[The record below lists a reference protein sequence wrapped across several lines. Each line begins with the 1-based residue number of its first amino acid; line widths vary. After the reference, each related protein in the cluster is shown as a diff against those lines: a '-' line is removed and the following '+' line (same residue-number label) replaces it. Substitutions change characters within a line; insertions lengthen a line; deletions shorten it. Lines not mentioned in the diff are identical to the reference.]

1 MKTEVASN
9 YFSVPP
15 CLCERSFRKYS
26 FLLFFVFAVFFSGC
40 SSAPKKPA
48 EIYTDRIFAA
58 NQLNLASQ
66 AAHRGR
72 YQDALFLLEEA
83 RRLALSTDDPEL
95 RLKTSIAKGNILFS
109 LGRRD
114 EALAE
119 LESATAE
126 GDASGEHVL
135 AALSRIYTIRAKLRA
150 LEEGGRNDAAVEELK
165 TALAREMV
173 VVKSDSP
180 AVAAGY
186 VTQGMA
192 EKLLGHWVEAESAVK
207 KALDIHDKG
216 RYLEDAAYDWFLI
229 ASVRSVAG
237 NYESALEAL
246 KQAIHFDR
254 KAENGFGLAS
264 SWQAMGD
271 VYQKAGKAEESRTAY
286 RRAADIYRAIYLP
299 ERAEKLEQ
307 QF

>member
-1 MKTEVASN
+1 MSHKVA
-9 YFSVPP
+9 YIGMVFV
-15 CLCERSFRKYS
+15 
-26 FLLFFVFAVFFSGC
+26 FLLGMALSGC

-48 EIYTDRIFAA
+48 EIYTDRVFAA

-72 YQDALFLLEEA
+72 YEDALFLLEEA

-95 RLKTSIAKGNILFS
+95 RIKTSTARGNILFS

-114 EALAE
+114 EAFAE
-119 LESATAE
+119 LESAAAE
-126 GDASGEHVL
+126 GDASGEYVL
-135 AALSRIYTIRAKLRA
+135 AALSRIYTIRARLRV
-150 LEEGGRNDAAVEELK
+150 LEGSGKNDAAVEELK
-165 TALAREMV
+165 TALGREMA
-173 VVKSDSP
+173 VVKSDST

-192 EKLLGHWVEAESAVK
+192 EKLLGQWAEAENAAK

-229 ASVRSVAG
+229 ASIRSVAG
-237 NYESALEAL
+237 NYESAIEAL
-246 KQAIHFDR
+246 KQAVRFDR

-271 VYQKAGKAEESRTAY
+271 VYQKAGKAEDSKAAY